1 MTDLIAID
9 TETSGLNPATH
20 FLLALGAVTA
30 TGATFYRLILP
41 PRTWLGTRK
50 KVGARAIAVNG
61 YNLADW
67 KKRGAV
73 EASDAARSFAL
84 WLGQVAKEG
93 ARRPLAHNAGFDRAF
108 LDAFSEK
115 TNTHFPL
122 NHRWECSM
130 AALSFAQ
137 RAGIVRP
144 GPASLDVTKLTRKSG
159 QERPTVHDALA
170 DAKVSLHGYAH
181 LLNLSKKERT
191 PAP

>member
-84 WLGQVAKEG
+84 WLAQVAKEG

-108 LDAFSEK
+108 LNAFSDQ

-137 RAGIVRP
+137 RAGIAAPGACTLNHLAELIHVDRP
-144 GPASLDVTKLTRKSG
+144 DT
-159 QERPTVHDALA
+159 HDALA
-170 DAKVSLHGYAH
+170 DAQVCLMGYHH
-181 LLNLSKKERT
+181 LVKLATPHHHTT
-191 PAP
+191 PA

>member
-9 TETSGLNPATH
+9 TETSGLDPATH
-20 FLLALGAVTA
+20 FLLAIGAATW
-30 TGATFYRLILP
+30 TGATFYRLIMP

-93 ARRPLAHNAGFDRAF
+93 AHRPLAHNAGFDRAF
-108 LDAFSEK
+108 LAAFSDQ

-144 GPASLDVTKLTRKSG
+144 GPASLDHLARISA
-159 QERPTVHDALA
+159 QERPAIHDALA
-170 DAKVSLHGYAH
+170 DATVSLLGYAH
-181 LLNLSKKERT
+181 LLNLSKKEST

>member
-9 TETSGLNPATH
+9 TETSGLDPATD
-20 FLLALGAVTA
+20 FILALGACTW

-50 KVGARAIAVNG
+50 KVGAGAIAVNG

-144 GPASLDVTKLTRKSG
+144 GPASLDHLARISG

-181 LLNLSKKERT
+181 LLNLSKKEST

>member
-108 LDAFSEK
+108 LNAFSDQ

-137 RAGIVRP
+137 RAGIAAPGACTLNHLAELIHVDRP
-144 GPASLDVTKLTRKSG
+144 DT
-159 QERPTVHDALA
+159 HDALA
-170 DAKVSLHGYAH
+170 DAQVCLMGYHH
-181 LLNLSKKERT
+181 LVKLATPHTHTT
-191 PAP
+191 PA

>member
-9 TETSGLNPATH
+9 TETSGLDPATH
-20 FLLALGAVTA
+20 FLLALGAVTW

-93 ARRPLAHNAGFDRAF
+93 AHRPLAHNAGFDRAF
-108 LDAFSEK
+108 LNAFSDQ

-137 RAGIVRP
+137 RAHLVRP
-144 GPASLDVTKLTRKSG
+144 GPASLDHLARITA
-159 QERPTVHDALA
+159 QERPKIHDALA

-181 LLNLSKKERT
+181 LLNLITKKST

>member
-1 MTDLIAID
+1 MTDLVAID
-9 TETSGLNPATH
+9 TETSGLDPATD
-20 FLLALGAVTA
+20 FILALGAVTA

-84 WLGQVAKEG
+84 WLAQVAKEG

-108 LDAFSEK
+108 LDALSQRTRVTFDIG
-115 TNTHFPL
+115 
-122 NHRWECSM
+122 HRWECSM

-137 RAGIVRP
+137 RAGIVRL
-144 GPASLDVTKLTRKSG
+144 GPASLDHLAELISVD
-159 QERPTVHDALA
+159 RPDTHDALA
-170 DAKVSLHGYAH
+170 DAQVCLMGYHH
-181 LLNLSKKERT
+181 LVKLATPHTHTT
-191 PAP
+191 PA

>member
-84 WLGQVAKEG
+84 WLAQVAKEG

-108 LDAFSEK
+108 LNAFSDQ

-137 RAGIVRP
+137 RAGIAAPGACTLNHLAELIHVDRP
-144 GPASLDVTKLTRKSG
+144 DT
-159 QERPTVHDALA
+159 HDALA
-170 DAKVSLHGYAH
+170 DAQVCLMGYHH
-181 LLNLSKKERT
+181 LVKLATPHTHTT
-191 PAP
+191 PA